1 MAGIQK
7 AGTTETDPDT
17 PAPLLVLVSCPVDN
31 RPDGAPRLS
40 GKMKIKVKADSLAGS
55 IYGKTEIEEAFHCNY
70 ELNRAYR
77 EKLEKAG
84 LKVSGEMADGG
95 VRIVEL
101 TDRPFYIG
109 TGFVPQLSSE
119 AKKPHPLIMA
129 YLEAAL
135 K

>member
-1 MAGIQK
+1 MAGIKQ
-7 AGTTETDPDT
+7 AGTTETDPAT
-17 PAPLLVLVSCPVDN
+17 PDPLLVLVSCPMDN

-40 GKMKIKVKADSLAGS
+40 GKMKIMAKADSLAGR
-55 IYGKTEIEEAFHCNY
+55 IYNKTEIEEAFHCNY

-77 EKLEKAG
+77 AKLEKAG
-84 LKVSGEMADGG
+84 LKVSGETADGG
-95 VRIVEL
+95 IRIVEL
-101 TDRPFYIG
+101 PDRPFFIG

-119 AKKPHPLIMA
+119 ARKPHPLILA